1 MPQLFKH
8 DDKLFVI
15 IRDMPTH
22 QFHDKKGVYNNEK
35 LKAWK
40 LWLGCDHVLKVEER
54 YLFVEEIKEI
64 EFQIINIENEDS
76 N

>member
-1 MPQLFKH
+1 MPL
-8 DDKLFVI
+8 
-15 IRDMPTH
+15 H

-40 LWLGCDHVLKVEER
+40 QYLGADHVLKVEER

-64 EFQIINIENEDS
+64 EAEIINTENEDS